1 MSINKQ
7 LKSLVL
13 SMLGDG
19 DSLQRGAIAL
29 TKLAAGMPYADFNNA
44 CAVII
49 GEKYGVEP
57 HESRKGGLTFTK
69 NSAEEQRLKRFRRL
83 HPDMAKAFKTEG
95 QHAEETEVEIPAELI
110 AAAQRLAKLAEKYEG
125 ARKLA
130 SRALATVFAK

>member
-7 LKSLVL
+7 FKPLVL

-83 HPDMAKAFKTEG
+83 HPDMAKAYKTEG
-95 QHAEETEVEIPAELI
+95 AETEEVEIPAELI
-110 AAAQRLAKLAEKYEG
+110 AAAQRLAKLAQQYEG

-130 SRALATVFAK
+130 SRALATAFAK

>member
-7 LKSLVL
+7 FKPLVL

-83 HPDMAKAFKTEG
+83 HPDMAKAYKTEG
-95 QHAEETEVEIPAELI
+95 AETEEVEIPAELI

-130 SRALATVFAK
+130 SRALATAFAK